1 METYHLTETV
11 HCVKILPEN
20 YEDVVSQKMS
30 FQIRKCDRDYK
41 VDDFLYLEEFDT
53 DYTGRAI
60 PVKINHIL
68 RESDGLKEGYILL
81 NIQVVG
87 LLIRDGKRY
96 SQKL

>member
-1 METYHLTETV
+1 METYHLTEIV

-41 VDDFLYLEEFDT
+41 EGDFLYLEEFST
-53 DYTGRAI
+53 AYTGRAT
-60 PVKINHIL
+60 PFKINHIL

-81 NIQVVG
+81 NIQLVG